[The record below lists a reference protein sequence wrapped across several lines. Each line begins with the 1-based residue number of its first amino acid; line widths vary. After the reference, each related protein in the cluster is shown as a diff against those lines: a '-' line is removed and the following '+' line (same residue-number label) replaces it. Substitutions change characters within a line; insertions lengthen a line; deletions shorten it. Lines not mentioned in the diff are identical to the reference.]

1 MEEQFYNVSSNPH
14 DRDRATTGGIMRI
27 VALALLP
34 AALFGIWNFGL
45 RALLVLALATLSSVL
60 FEYLFEKCLKK
71 PVTIGDFSAVVTGL
85 LIGMNMPAGIP
96 LWMPVLGSAFA
107 IIVVKQL
114 YGGLGQNFM
123 NPALAARAF
132 LMISFAGSMTDF
144 SVGAGF
150 RGVVDA
156 VSGATP
162 LAAVK
167 AAGVTEGSVP
177 LLHLFLGDIQGTIG
191 ETSALLLLVGAAV
204 LVGLRII
211 RLRIPLAYLGSFS
224 LFVLCY
230 MLLGGRDFDFRFLL
244 AQLLSGGLMLGAW
257 FMATDYVTSPITPRG
272 QLVYG
277 CFLGVLTAVLRLF
290 GGSAEGTSYA
300 ILIGNLLVPV
310 IERFTRPTA
319 FGKGGMKHAR
329 Q

>member
-1 MEEQFYNVSSNPH
+1 MQTVFNVSSNPH
-14 DRDRATTGGIMRI
+14 ARDRATTAGIMRI
-27 VALALLP
+27 VALALAP
-34 AALFGIWNFGL
+34 AALFGVWNFGW
-45 RALLVLALATLSSVL
+45 RALLVLLISVCSSVL
-60 FEYLFEKCLKK
+60 FEYLFERLMKK
-71 PVTIGDFSAVVTGL
+71 PVTVQDCSAVVTGL

-96 LWMPVLGSAFA
+96 LWMPALGSAFA

-144 SVGAGF
+144 SVASGF

-162 LAAVK
+162 LAALK
-167 AAGVTEGSVP
+167 ANGLSAGSVP
-177 LLHLFLGDIQGTIG
+177 LVHLFLGDIQGTIG
-191 ETSALLLLVGAAV
+191 ETSALMLLIGAGILIAFRV
-204 LVGLRII
+204 I

-224 LFVLCY
+224 AFVLLY
-230 MLLGGRDFDFRFLL
+230 RLFGGNGFDPRFLL
-244 AQLLSGGLMLGAW
+244 AELLSGGLMLGVW

-277 CFLGVLTAVLRLF
+277 CFLGILTAVLRLF
-290 GGSAEGTSYA
+290 GSSAEGTSYA

-310 IERFTRPTA
+310 IERFTLPTA
-319 FGKGGMKHAR
+319 FGKGGKKHG
-329 Q
+329 